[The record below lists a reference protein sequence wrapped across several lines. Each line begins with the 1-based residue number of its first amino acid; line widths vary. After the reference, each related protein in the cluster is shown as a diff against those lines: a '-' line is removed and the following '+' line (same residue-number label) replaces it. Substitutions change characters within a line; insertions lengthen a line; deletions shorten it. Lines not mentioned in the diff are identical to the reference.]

1 MGWMIDYKE
10 KVGARGVGG
19 GGGGTGT
26 RRIGGMGTGA
36 ARL

>member
-19 GGGGTGT
+19 GGGTGT